1 MNVKIKISHS
11 SIEEKIIKKSSHN
24 MLSTL
29 YAKKKKKIG
38 KERSRKMDIKRRKV
52 DLVY

>member
-29 YAKKKKKIG
+29 YAKKKKIG